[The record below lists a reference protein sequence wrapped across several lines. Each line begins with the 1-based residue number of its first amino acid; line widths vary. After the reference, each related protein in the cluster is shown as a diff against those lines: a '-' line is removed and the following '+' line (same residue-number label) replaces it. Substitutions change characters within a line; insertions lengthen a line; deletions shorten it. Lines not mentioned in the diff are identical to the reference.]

1 MSRRKQAKPR
11 SLKRDEEW
19 DDGNEQNVLEA
30 AEQDNETTAI
40 KQDDE
45 EEEEEEE
52 LQRAFSRQSEDYL
65 QDGRSTSV
73 QGPDLENQNSLDSG
87 ILSCD
92 KKGLLPLAL
101 EIARFDWQKIRKVDK
116 VLKWHGRFETEGFK
130 ETLQETLN
138 YGVRTMSR
146 TEVVSASTSKG

>member
-40 KQDDE
+40 KH
-45 EEEEEEE
+45 
-52 LQRAFSRQSEDYL
+52 YL
-65 QDGRSTSV
+65 QDGRLTSV

-87 ILSCD
+87 ESFFFSSYFLGCINTC
-92 KKGLLPLAL
+92 
-101 EIARFDWQKIRKVDK
+101 
-116 VLKWHGRFETEGFK
+116 
-130 ETLQETLN
+130 
-138 YGVRTMSR
+138 
-146 TEVVSASTSKG
+146 VVFSHRGAEFI